1 MKDLS
6 KNGDVEK
13 CLQPIPDCILYNEK
27 EKTELVKIP
36 EGTGKP
42 SHTALKKRKKKE
54 TKNYF
59 SFPCFA
65 CLGFC
70 SFFDCI

>member
-6 KNGDVEK
+6 KNGDVDK

-42 SHTALKKRKKKE
+42 SHTALKKKE